1 MSLTPDY
8 RLTLQQCMA
17 TVGLLS
23 LRSLSTSSGVSRRQI
38 GRLQAGEAHLLSVE
52 HALQLA
58 RSLQLSL
65 PELLQQFSS
74 LNLGE
79 LGEHL
84 GEPVQP
90 NLEPSE
96 AVVAEYK
103 RLKDELAHARSQH
116 LQDFQAE
123 TLNIL
128 EPLLLQWPTAAY
140 AAQQNP
146 TAPATR
152 LLPLLQPLEKLLQTW
167 QIQPI
172 GAVAQT
178 VSYSPQVHQWTDTT
192 PPPEPTT
199 SVRVS
204 HIGYQQNNKLLYRAK
219 VRKVS

>member
-38 GRLQAGEAHLLSVE
+38 GRLQTGEAHLLSVE

-65 PELLQQFSS
+65 PELLQRFS
-74 LNLGE
+74 
-79 LGEHL
+79 
-84 GEPVQP
+84 PVVEQMQQ
-90 NLEPSE
+90 NSEPSK
-96 AVVAEYK
+96 AIVAEYE

-152 LLPLLQPLEKLLQTW
+152 LLPLLKPLEKLLQTW
-167 QIQPI
+167 QIEPI

-178 VSYSPQVHQWTDTT
+178 VSYNPQVHQWADTT
-192 PPPEPTT
+192 PPPEPPT